1 MLFNLF
7 LKRVIIKDNGDIVI
21 ICNNGNSPK
30 NKKSEQLNKVFAFES
45 TGDPYGVRTHKCMR
59 ERHVC

>member
-21 ICNNGNSPK
+21 ICNNGNSSK

-45 TGDPYGVRTHKCMR
+45 NGDLYGIRTHECR
-59 ERHVC
+59 LERAMC